1 MANCCLLPSALG
13 VALRWAVNG
22 KSRGVRG
29 GMLLC
34 PHFTDLT
41 CGWCCRIMFRGALR
55 YAVVCLGNIGW
66 RKVKYMQVKSVFA
79 SFVLVTL
86 LGSNVVSAKGVKSDD
101 VLLTTDDVTITVGDM
116 RHYVQERIDQGLPA
130 ERFAEPGVV
139 PRLMENLMTIRV
151 LANMAKAEGVK
162 VDEQM
167 QWALDVERDRQ
178 LYNRYVRDTI
188 AKQIAATNWDSLAK
202 EDYLVNKA
210 EYQHPAQ
217 VSVSHILVAITK
229 ERNQEQALER
239 INEVQALLKDGES
252 FEALVQ
258 QYSDDSGSVK
268 NDGALGY
275 FAPGRMVKA
284 FSEAA
289 FAMSEVGDLSE
300 PVKTQFGYHIIRL
313 DGERPAGTLPF
324 DEVKERIIAKLQKN
338 MDSDLR
344 TELTL
349 EARSPKEFDLN
360 DETLKALEMEYVDPS
375 LL

>member
-1 MANCCLLPSALG
+1 
-13 VALRWAVNG
+13 
-22 KSRGVRG
+22 
-29 GMLLC
+29 
-34 PHFTDLT
+34 
-41 CGWCCRIMFRGALR
+41 
-55 YAVVCLGNIGW
+55 
-66 RKVKYMQVKSVFA
+66 MQVKSVFA